1 MIVLVCEEVGLSQQT
16 QPTDSMSDH
25 RLRRWRLNNKPML
38 GQPLVML
45 ENCSILILLHL
56 QKILFSYVKK

>member
-16 QPTDSMSDH
+16 QPIDSMLDH
-25 RLRRWRLNNKPML
+25 RLRRWRLNIKPML
-38 GQPLVML
+38 SQPLVML